1 VIAPDTASDRD
12 ALAILDSCLEGPPDN
27 ELVPLLALS
36 ILASR
41 RPFSAARVGALAI
54 RMADTFEAS
63 GNVPAAKGLL
73 ETCASRLERCGALEA
88 ASDVREARAILN
100 LRLLVPAGRAR

>member
-1 VIAPDTASDRD
+1 MIAPDTASDRD

-41 RPFSAARVGALAI
+41 RPFSATRVGSLAI
-54 RMADTFEAS
+54 RMADTFEAT
-63 GNVPAAKGLL
+63 GNARAAQGLL
-73 ETCASRLERCGALEA
+73 DTCAARLERCGALEA
-88 ASDVREARAILN
+88 AADVREARAILN
-100 LRLLVPAGRAR
+100 LRLLVPARRAR

>member
-1 VIAPDTASDRD
+1 MIAPDTASDRD

-41 RPFSAARVGALAI
+41 RPFSAARVGSLAI
-54 RMADTFEAS
+54 RMADRFEAT
-63 GNVPAAKGLL
+63 GNARAAQGLL
-73 ETCASRLERCGALEA
+73 DTCASRLERCGALEA
-88 ASDVREARAILN
+88 AADVREARAILN
-100 LRLLVPAGRAR
+100 LRMLVPARRGR